1 MSLNPLTLINQ
12 VIEEHGS
19 STIQAKH
26 LAMLKD
32 EITILQRKA
41 TELAAKVEQLEA
53 DNKKLTAQLQQRAA
67 EIHRLTPA
75 APPGDECPFC
85 QLKTGK
91 LQEIK
96 PHPERMFAML
106 GVRHGTYQCGN
117 PECAKT
123 Y

>member
-41 TELAAKVEQLEA
+41 TELSTQVEKLESE
-53 DNKKLTAQLQQRAA
+53 NRELKAQLQKHKPTA
-67 EIHRLTPA
+67 TP
-75 APPGDECPFC
+75 GEKCPYC
-85 QLKTGK
+85 NRHTGS
-91 LQEIK
+91 LDSIK
-96 PHPERMFAML
+96 PDPVFGRMGAKI
-106 GVRHGTYQCGN
+106 RYYKCSNPDCGKEWDKHVDN
-117 PECAKT
+117 
-123 Y
+123 

>member
-41 TELAAKVEQLEA
+41 TELAAKVEELETENGQLRA
-53 DNKKLTAQLQQRAA
+53 KLKEQQ
-67 EIHRLTPA
+67 PA
-75 APPGDECPFC
+75 PTPGDKCPYC
-85 QLKTGK
+85 NRHTGK
-91 LQEIK
+91 LEEIK
-96 PHPERMFAML
+96 PHPEHMFAIL
-106 GVRHGTYQCGN
+106 GVKNGFYKCANPDCGKSYDKKM
-117 PECAKT
+117 PK
-123 Y
+123 

>member
-41 TELAAKVEQLEA
+41 TELAAKVEQLETE
-53 DNKKLTAQLQQRAA
+53 NRQLNAQLQK
-67 EIHRLTPA
+67 LKPA
-75 APPGDECPFC
+75 PTSGDKCPYC
-85 QLKTGK
+85 NRHAGK
-91 LQEIK
+91 LTEIK
-96 PHPERMFAML
+96 ADPVFGDFGAKIHYYKCA
-106 GVRHGTYQCGN
+106 N
-117 PECAKT
+117 PECEKT
-123 Y
+123 YDKHVDK

>member
-41 TELAAKVEQLEA
+41 TELATQVEKLETENRQLRS
-53 DNKKLTAQLQQRAA
+53 QLQQLKPS
-67 EIHRLTPA
+67 I
-75 APPGDECPFC
+75 PGDKCPYC
-85 QLKTGK
+85 NRNTGK
-91 LQEIK
+91 LEEIR
-96 PHPERMFAML
+96 PDPEPGFAML
-106 GVRHGTYQCGN
+106 GVKHGFYKCAN
-117 PECAKT
+117 PECGKS
-123 Y
+123 YDKEMK

>member
-41 TELAAKVEQLEA
+41 TELAAKVEQLETE
-53 DNKKLTAQLQQRAA
+53 NGQLRAQLQQLKPT
-67 EIHRLTPA
+67 I
-75 APPGDECPFC
+75 PGDKCPYC
-85 QLKTGK
+85 NRNTGK
-91 LQEIK
+91 LEEMK
-96 PHPERMFAML
+96 PHSEPMFAML
-106 GVRHGTYQCGN
+106 GKKIGYYKCSNPDCGKSYDKQL
-117 PECAKT
+117 KT
-123 Y
+123 